1 MEADEVNLI
10 SLESL
15 HVDYRLGGGVFETAK
30 TVKAVDGVSLDIKKG
45 EILGLV
51 GESGCGKST
60 VGRAILRLIE
70 PTSGRVLYKGVD
82 LAHLSAAAMREQ
94 RKHLQI
100 IFQDPYA
107 SLNPRM
113 NVGQIVGEP
122 IRTFGLAKGKN
133 VESMTGDLME
143 SVGLNRNMIKRYP
156 REFSGGQRQRIGI
169 ARALAVDPE
178 FIVADEP
185 ISALDV
191 SIQAQIMNLMKRL
204 QGEKGLT
211 YLFISHDL
219 RAVRHLA
226 DRIAVMYLGRI
237 VELAGGTDIYLD
249 PLMPYTRALIAA
261 VPIPDPDVEASRE
274 RVILK
279 GDVPSPIEPPSGC
292 RFRTRC
298 QYAINECSLT
308 VPQLVEI
315 KPSHHAACIR
325 INAENPDIEAN
336 AKAGLGVIGNSE

>member
-10 SLESL
+10 SLENL
-15 HVDYRLGGGVFETAK
+15 RVDYPIGGSVFKKAR
-30 TVKAVDGVSLDIKKG
+30 TVRAVDGVSLDIKRG

-70 PTSGRVLYKGVD
+70 PTAGRVLYKGID
-82 LAHLSAAAMREQ
+82 LAGLSPSAMREQ

-113 NVGQIVGEP
+113 NAGQIVSEP

-133 VESMTGDLME
+133 VESMAGDLMQ
-143 SVGLNRNMIKRYP
+143 SVGLDRNLLKRYP

-169 ARALAVDPE
+169 ARALAVNPE

-204 QGEKGLT
+204 QTEKNLT

-226 DRIAVMYLGRI
+226 DRIAVMYLGRVI
-237 VELAGGTDIYLD
+237 ELADGAEIYGA

-261 VPIPDPDVEASRE
+261 VPVPDPKVESR
-274 RVILK
+274 RNRTILK

-292 RFRTRC
+292 HFRTRC
-298 QYAINECSLT
+298 QYAINECSLI
-308 VPQLVEI
+308 VPQLIEI
-315 KPSHHAACIR
+315 KTRHRAACIR
-325 INAENPDIEAN
+325 ISAENPDIEAN
-336 AKAGLGVIGNSE
+336 AKAGLGAVGN

>member
-1 MEADEVNLI
+1 MDTDAVNLI

-15 HVDYRLGGGVFETAK
+15 HVDYRIGGGVFEKAK

-82 LAHLSAAAMREQ
+82 LAHLSRAAMREQ
-94 RKHLQI
+94 RKYLQI

-113 NVGQIVGEP
+113 NVGQILGEP
-122 IRTFGLAKGKN
+122 IRTFGLAKGKS
-133 VESMTGDLME
+133 VESIAGDLME
-143 SVGLNRNMIKRYP
+143 SVGLNRNLIKRYP
-156 REFSGGQRQRIGI
+156 SEFSGGQRQRIGI

-185 ISALDV
+185 LSALDV

-204 QGEKGLT
+204 QAEKDLT

-237 VELAGGTDIYLD
+237 VELGGGRDVYTD

-261 VPIPDPDVEASRE
+261 VPIPDPEFERRRD
-274 RVILK
+274 RVILN
-279 GDVPSPIEPPSGC
+279 GDVPSPIDPPSGC
-292 RFRTRC
+292 HFRTRC
-298 QYAINECSLT
+298 RYAIDECGVI
-308 VPQLVEI
+308 VPKLVEI
-315 KPSHHAACIR
+315 NPGHKAACIR
-325 INAENPDIEAN
+325 INAGNPDIDAN
-336 AKAGLGVIGNSE
+336 AKAGLGAVGK